1 MAPGLHRPT
10 HRSTHPP
17 IHYLLRGGRLA
28 SLGLIALLVACGGGG
43 GSSGGGGGDPTTY
56 TVTASAGTGGSI
68 SPANATVTDGETT
81 SFTVTPNEHY
91 SISGVAGTCGGTLS
105 GSTYTTAPVTADC
118 TVEASFV
125 IDSYTVSTSAGD
137 GGSIDPESATVDHGQ
152 TTTFTIIPDDGHGVE
167 SVLGCGGSLEP
178 DGATYTTGVI
188 TEACTVTASFLPLVG
203 IEDASEL
210 EGDSGTTTMSFTVTL
225 GAEANGPVSVD
236 YATSS
241 GTGNGFATGGESC
254 VAGVDYVEVID
265 TLTISAGSTSTEIAV
280 EVCGDT
286 EFEPNETFTVTLSNV
301 SANALLNVATATGTI
316 VNDDAG
322 GLNDTGITWCADAGD
337 CPVDDYPGQDAEH
350 GRDANPLT
358 NDDTDGHAG
367 FSYTKIGADGTPL
380 IIQNGTWDE
389 SGSEELGT
397 KWSCVLDN
405 VTGLMWE
412 IKVDNNASLHH
423 RGWTYTW
430 FNSDNDSNGGAPGT
444 ENGGSCLG
452 GTGCDT
458 EKYVVTVNEAAL
470 CGFNNWRMP
479 TRNELLSI
487 VHNGRPSLAIDV
499 DYFPNTATAF
509 FWSSVPDARE
519 SDRAWLLGSSD
530 GIIAR
535 NSKGT
540 PSRVRLVRG
549 GQ

>member
-1 MAPGLHRPT
+1 
-10 HRSTHPP
+10 
-17 IHYLLRGGRLA
+17 
-28 SLGLIALLVACGGGG
+28 LLVACGGG
-43 GSSGGGGGDPTTY
+43 GSSGGGGGDDDPITY

-68 SPANATVTDGETT
+68 SPTSDTVAQGETT

-152 TTTFTIIPDDGHGVE
+152 TTTFKVIPDDGYGVE
-167 SVLGCGGSLEP
+167 SVSGCGGSLEP

-188 TEACTVTASFLPLVG
+188 TEVCTVTAGFLPLVG
-203 IEDASEL
+203 IEDASVL
-210 EGDSGTTTMSFTVTL
+210 EGDSGTTTMIFTVTL
-225 GAEANGPVSVD
+225 GAAADGNVSVG

-301 SANALLNVATATGTI
+301 SANALLDVATATGTI

-322 GLNDTGITWCADAGD
+322 GLNDTGITWCADAGSNNLD
-337 CPVDDYPGQDAEH
+337 CPVDDYPRQDAEH

-358 NDDTDGHAG
+358 NDDSDGHAG

-380 IIQNGTWDE
+380 TIQNGTWDE
-389 SGSEELGT
+389 SGNEELGT

-405 VTGLMWE
+405 VTGRMWE
-412 IKVDNNASLHH
+412 VKVNDSTSLHH

-444 ENGGSCLG
+444 ENGGTCSG

-458 EKYVVTVNEAAL
+458 EKFVAAVNTAGL
-470 CGFNNWRMP
+470 CGASDWRMP

-487 VHNGRPSLAIDV
+487 VHNGLANPAIDK
-499 DYFPNTATAF
+499 DYFPHTQFTPS
-509 FWSSVPDARE
+509 FWSSVP
-519 SDRAWLLGSSD
+519 RAANAAEAWAISLSNGQHTWGSKSNALLL
-530 GIIAR
+530 
-535 NSKGT
+535 
-540 PSRVRLVRG
+540 RLVRG
-549 GQ
+549 GAVTPLPPG